1 MAAKRFHPPNAKRRP
16 PDRQDEIVEYFRR
29 RILDGQ
35 LRPGERLPDRLT
47 LKEQLGVSYLTVQ
60 RAFDRLQACGFV
72 ESRQAKGT
80 FVAEHL
86 PHLSRFALAFAD
98 PVSRS
103 RFYSAL
109 AQAAVALSTPERTVE
124 IYEGVDGKRG
134 SEGDAKLLRDVE
146 HRSVAGLIF
155 PSHPWHLKGSE
166 LLAADIPRISIGD
179 TAGHW
184 GLPGPGMDGMAQF
197 LDRAVERL
205 ASLGCSRLACLS
217 SAAIDANTILEPW
230 RRKLAA
236 RGLVFERKW
245 LQAGGLAT
253 PDWNRGLVR
262 LLLDGAPDGLV
273 ILDDNIAWE
282 VFDEIAAMGRGV
294 QVVSHCNFPFVG
306 KPPLPAH
313 FLGYDAKELL
323 ERCLHPLQSGAV
335 KTALVKAKFQDEL

>member
-1 MAAKRFHPPNAKRRP
+1 MTAKRFHPPSAKRRP
-16 PDRQDEIVEYFRR
+16 PDRQDEIVEYF
-29 RILDGQ
+29 
-35 LRPGERLPDRLT
+35 RLT

-86 PHLSRFALAFAD
+86 PHLSRFALALPE
-98 PVSRS
+98 PVSWS

-109 AQAAVALSTPERTVE
+109 RLAAAALTTPERTVE
-124 IYEGVDGKRG
+124 TYEGVDGKRG

-146 HRSVAGLIF
+146 HRSVAGLVF
-155 PSHPWHLKGSE
+155 PSGPWHLEGSE
-166 LLAADIPRISIGD
+166 LLAADIPRVAIGD
-179 TAGHW
+179 AAGRW
-184 GLPGPGMDGMAQF
+184 GLPGPGLVGMPHF

-217 SAAIDANTILEPW
+217 SASIDAELILEPW
-230 RRKLAA
+230 RRRLAA
-236 RGLVFERKW
+236 QGLVFERKW
-245 LQAGGLAT
+245 LQAGNLAASE
-253 PDWNRGLVR
+253 WNRGLVR

-282 VFDEIAAMGRGV
+282 VFDEIAALGRGV

-306 KPPLPAH
+306 QPPLPVH

-323 ERCLHPLQSGAV
+323 ERCLRALQAGAV
-335 KTALVKAKFQDEL
+335 KTASVKAKFADEL